1 MKNLFAV
8 SALALVLGAVSAP
21 AMAQQANN
29 AGGFTGPS
37 QAAVSVAEALKL
49 SDDTPVVLEGT
60 IEQSL
65 GDEKYMF
72 KDASGSVIVEIDD
85 EDWRGITVT
94 PKDTVIINGEVDK
107 DMFKTKIDADSI
119 SIKK

>member
-37 QAAVSVAEALKL
+37 QAAVTVAEALKL
-49 SDDTPVVLEGT
+49 SDDTPVVLVGH

-65 GDEKYMF
+65 GGEKYLF
-72 KDASGSVIVEIDD
+72 SDKTGSLTIEIDND
-85 EDWRGITVT
+85 DWRGVSVNE
-94 PKDTVIINGEVDK
+94 KDTVEIRGEVDK
-107 DMFKTKIDADSI
+107 GFTSFEIEVDSV
-119 SIKK
+119 IKK